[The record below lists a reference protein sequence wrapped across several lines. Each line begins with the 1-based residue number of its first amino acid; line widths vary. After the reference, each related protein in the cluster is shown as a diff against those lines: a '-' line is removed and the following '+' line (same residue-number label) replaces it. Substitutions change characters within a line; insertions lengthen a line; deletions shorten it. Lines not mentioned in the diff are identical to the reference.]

1 MFKFLLL
8 LFLFIYIIAKLG
20 GFILRALFSGFSSQA
35 RQQTFHS
42 QSQRAQQRQPRDG
55 NVSIDYNPK
64 EKRQSKDGGNFK
76 GGDYVNYE
84 EVD

>member
-8 LFLFIYIIAKLG
+8 LFLFIYVIAKVG
-20 GFILRALFSGFSSQA
+20 GFIFRALFSNFTSQA
-35 RQQTFHS
+35 RQQTY
-42 QSQRAQQRQPRDG
+42 QSNGSRAARQPKDG
-55 NVSIDYNPK
+55 NVIINYNPK
-64 EKRQSKDGGNFK
+64 DRRQSKDGGSFK

>member
-8 LFLFIYIIAKLG
+8 LFIFIYVIAKVG
-20 GFILRALFSGFSSQA
+20 GFILRTLFSGFSSQA
-35 RQQTFHS
+35 RQQTY
-42 QSQRAQQRQPRDG
+42 QSQGQRSQQRPRDG
-55 NVSIDYNPK
+55 NVIIDYNPK
-64 EKRQSKDGGNFK
+64 DKHESKDGGNFK

>member
-8 LFLFIYIIAKLG
+8 LFVFIWVIAKLG
-20 GFILRALFSGFSSQA
+20 GFILRTLFGGFTTQA
-35 RQQTFHS
+35 RQQTY
-42 QSQRAQQRQPRDG
+42 QSQGQRSQQRQPRDG
-55 NVSIDYNPK
+55 NVSIDFNPRD
-64 EKRQSKDGGNFK
+64 RQPSKDGGNFK

>member
-8 LFLFIYIIAKLG
+8 LFVFIWVIAKLG
-20 GFILRALFSGFSSQA
+20 GFILRTLFGGFTTQA
-35 RQQTFHS
+35 RQQTY
-42 QSQRAQQRQPRDG
+42 QSQGQRTQQRHPRDG

-64 EKRQSKDGGNFK
+64 ERQQSKDGGNFK

-84 EVD
+84 EVE

>member
-8 LFLFIYIIAKLG
+8 LFLFIWLIAKVG
-20 GFILRALFSGFSSQA
+20 GFILRTLFSGFTSQG
-35 RQQTFHS
+35 RQQTY
-42 QSQRAQQRQPRDG
+42 QSQGQRSQTRQPRDG
-55 NVSIDYNPK
+55 NVIIDYNPK
-64 EKRQSKDGGNFK
+64 ERQQNKDGGNFK

>member
-8 LFLFIYIIAKLG
+8 LFVILWVIAKLG
-20 GFILRALFSGFSSQA
+20 GFILRTLFSGFTSQA
-35 RQQTFHS
+35 RQQTYQYRGQ
-42 QSQRAQQRQPRDG
+42 QSQRKQPSDG
-55 NVSIDYNPK
+55 NVSIDFNPSDR
-64 EKRQSKDGGNFK
+64 KRSKDGGNFK